1 MDKYQILKVFDI
13 KKVDVLNV
21 SIVSLIKLNF
31 ETLCVTILLK
41 IEIV

>member
-21 SIVSLIKLNF
+21 SIVSFIKLNF